1 MSGRNHTPLLKSDQ
15 PLLKR
20 TLPLLA
26 MVVVALV
33 AWLVLPRVNG

>member
-1 MSGRNHTPLLKSDQ
+1 MSGRNHTPLLESHQ